1 MTVDDEDVTTRLDV
15 VVVVVVLRDYSNTFV
30 AASVSKEP
38 SEYLYM
44 LIISCFRNDVMPL
57 TAEASALFFI
67 LNKRE
72 EEEEEEE
79 EKVRN
84 KKGYLILS
92 PCFLTDDVLLLL
104 LPLGI

>member
-44 LIISCFRNDVMPL
+44 LIISCFLNDVML
-57 TAEASALFFI
+57 STAEASALFFI

-84 KKGYLILS
+84 KKRLFDS
-92 PCFLTDDVLLLL
+92 
-104 LPLGI
+104 

>member
-1 MTVDDEDVTTRLDV
+1 MTVDDEDVTTRLD

-44 LIISCFRNDVMPL
+44 LIISCFRNDVMPS

-84 KKGYLILS
+84 KKRLFDS
-92 PCFLTDDVLLLL
+92 
-104 LPLGI
+104 